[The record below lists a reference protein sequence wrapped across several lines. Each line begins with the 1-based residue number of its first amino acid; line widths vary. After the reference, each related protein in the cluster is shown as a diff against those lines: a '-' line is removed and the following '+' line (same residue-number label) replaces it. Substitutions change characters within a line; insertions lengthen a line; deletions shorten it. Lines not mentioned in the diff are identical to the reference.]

1 MKRTLV
7 SMTDAMSAWLESEA
21 SRRGCPVT
29 QVIRDLVAGA
39 MRHGHNEGLT
49 DEQRAAIDGALRGT
63 SLPRFVTGTL

>member
-7 SMTDAMSAWLESEA
+7 SMTDPMTAWLEGEA

-39 MRHGHNEGLT
+39 MRQGRTEGLT
-49 DEQRAAIDGALRGT
+49 DEQRAAIDDALRGT
-63 SLPRFVTGTL
+63 SLPRFVAGTL